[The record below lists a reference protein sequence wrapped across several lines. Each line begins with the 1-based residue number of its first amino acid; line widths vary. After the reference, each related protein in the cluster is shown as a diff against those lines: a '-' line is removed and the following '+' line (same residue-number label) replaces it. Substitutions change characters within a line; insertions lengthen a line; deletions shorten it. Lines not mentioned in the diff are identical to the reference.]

1 MRPPPAQPEGPCTN
15 RRGGGVAICTAE
27 GAHVRAH
34 RAPEREDA
42 TRPEARKKSSTCSE
56 EVEFRWTTA
65 LGSGVGREA
74 RSPKKLGKL
83 RLSRQV
89 TFPPGR
95 ALRVSGRPHPTSCRV
110 TQCWVKLGLEHDAR
124 RRRFPVRLEHGGWPA
139 SLLKIHPRTAPAAS
153 GAHRKSAIVAWKRP
167 AASRALLW
175 ALTVVG
181 TRGDH
186 R

>member
-1 MRPPPAQPEGPCTN
+1 MRPPPAQPGGPCTN
-15 RRGGGVAICTAE
+15 RTGGGVAICTAE

-83 RLSRQV
+83 RLSRRITV
-89 TFPPGR
+89 PDHEATAG
-95 ALRVSGRPHPTSCRV
+95 AAATLSGRGDGPTRGPAENRLA
-110 TQCWVKLGLEHDAR
+110 TA
-124 RRRFPVRLEHGGWPA
+124 VRAQKVRAE
-139 SLLKIHPRTAPAAS
+139 
-153 GAHRKSAIVAWKRP
+153 RP
-167 AASRALLW
+167 DKVFRG
-175 ALTVVG
+175 LTVNIG
-181 TRGDH
+181 KT
-186 R
+186 